1 MLMRYLAGII
11 VPATALGMM
20 GYLVHAAGGGGPL
33 VAQPPVATGSD
44 FSKAW
49 LLSLASVMGNW

>member
-1 MLMRYLAGII
+1 MRYLTGII